1 MSQTDLIAA
10 AREVVGPGPD
20 VEASLAGTPRVV
32 PSAVRVGGLV
42 AMAVGALSLV
52 AGLAM
57 GDHDTQNRTLGVF
70 LVCLVY
76 FMGVS
81 QGGVMFSVAQ
91 TVTLGRW
98 GRPFKRVAESFSMFL
113 PFLWL
118 MYAAF
123 LVGGGLRIYEWHEHP
138 IEAPHKAIYLQ
149 PGFFIGRQLVG
160 TLILF
165 SMSLLFVRNS
175 LRPDLGA
182 AAEKLGDRAPAWWGR
197 LTHGWRGAKI
207 EAEEAYQKNIKL
219 GPAMILAYAL
229 IFSMVAVDAVMS
241 LAPHWVSNMFPG
253 WIFVSSFWLSINWI
267 CIISV
272 FSRKWL
278 GVEHIMT
285 PKNYHDLGKMML
297 ALCIFWTYTMFA
309 QVLPIWYGN
318 MPEETGYLLLRFF
331 VAPWSGLSKVVGVMC
346 FLLPFLVLLSRG
358 IKKLPS
364 SLAVVAMVIATGV
377 FLERFLLVM
386 PQVWTHDTLPLGPIE
401 IGIFAGFIGGFVTVV
416 TTFLSQVPAVPFTD
430 PFMNPN
436 PADLHV
442 HAVGGHDGHDH
453 AHGH

>member
-1 MSQTDLIAA
+1 MSQPDLILA

-20 VEASLAGTPRVV
+20 VAETLAGTPHVV
-32 PSAVRVGGLV
+32 PPAVRAGGFA
-42 AMAVGALSLV
+42 AMAIGALCLIY
-52 AGLAM
+52 GLAFT
-57 GDHDTQNRTLGVF
+57 DHDSQNRTLGVF

-76 FMGVS
+76 FMGVA
-81 QGGVMFSVAQ
+81 QGGVMFSVVQ
-91 TVTLGRW
+91 TVSLGRW
-98 GRPFKRVAESFSMFL
+98 GRPFKRIAESFSMFL

-123 LVGGGLRIYEWHEHP
+123 LVGGGLRIYEWHETPMHG
-138 IEAPHKAIYLQ
+138 AHKAVYLQ
-149 PGFFIGRQLVG
+149 PGFFMARQLVG
-160 TLILF
+160 TLVLF

-182 AAEKLGDRAPAWWGR
+182 AAEKLGDRAPEWWGR
-197 LTHGWRGAKI
+197 VTAGWRGTTI
-207 EAEEAYQKNIKL
+207 EVEEAYQKNIKL
-219 GPAMILAYAL
+219 GPVMVIAYAL
-229 IFSMVAVDAVMS
+229 IFTMVAVDALMS

-253 WIFVSSFWLSINWI
+253 WIFVSSFWLAVNWI

-272 FSRKWL
+272 FTRKWL
-278 GVEHIMT
+278 QVEHIIT
-285 PKNYHDLGKMML
+285 PKNYHDLGKMMF
-297 ALCIFWTYTMFA
+297 ALCIFWAYTMFA

-331 VAPWSGLSKVVGVMC
+331 VDPWAGLSKVVGITC
-346 FLLPFLVLLSRG
+346 FLFPFLVLLSRG
-358 IKKLPS
+358 IKKLPY
-364 SLAVVAMVIATGV
+364 SLAAVAIVIATGV

-386 PQVWTHDTLPLGPIE
+386 PQVWMKDSLPLGPVE
-401 IGIFAGFIGGFVTVV
+401 IGILAGFVGGFVTVV

-442 HAVGGHDGHDH
+442 HAHEGGAGGH

>member
-1 MSQTDLIAA
+1 MSQPDLIAA
-10 AREVVGPGPD
+10 ARQVVGPGPD
-20 VEASLAGTPRVV
+20 VVETLAGTPHVV
-32 PSAVRVGGLV
+32 PPAVRAAGFA
-42 AMAVGALSLV
+42 AMAVGALSLIY
-52 AGLAM
+52 GLAFN
-57 GDHDTQNRTLGVF
+57 DHDGQNRTLGVF

-91 TVTLGRW
+91 TVSLGRW

-123 LVGGGLRIYEWHEHP
+123 LVGGGLRIYEWHENPMHG
-138 IEAPHKAIYLQ
+138 AHKAVYLQ
-149 PGFFIGRQLVG
+149 PGFFMARQLVG
-160 TLILF
+160 TLVLF

-182 AAEKLGDRAPAWWGR
+182 AAEKLGARAPAWWGR
-197 LTHGWRGAKI
+197 VTAGWRGTAI
-207 EAEEAYQKNIKL
+207 EAEDAYQKNIKL
-219 GPAMILAYAL
+219 GPAMIIAYAVV
-229 IFSMVAVDAVMS
+229 FSMVAVDAVMS

-253 WIFVSSFWLSINWI
+253 WIFVSSFWLAINWI

-272 FSRKWL
+272 FTRKWL
-278 GVEHIMT
+278 QVEHIMA
-285 PKNYHDLGKMML
+285 PKNYHDLGKMMF

-318 MPEETGYLLLRFF
+318 MPEETSYLLLRFF

-346 FLLPFLVLLSRG
+346 FLFPFFVLLSRG

-364 SLAVVAMVIATGV
+364 SLAAVAMVIATGV
-377 FLERFLLVM
+377 FLERFLLIM
-386 PQVWTHDTLPLGPIE
+386 PQVWMKDSMPLGPVE
-401 IGIFAGFIGGFVTVV
+401 IGIVAGFVGGFVTVV

-442 HAVGGHDGHDH
+442 HAHDGGDGH